1 MVAQGWKVFTQ
12 HAGSPGFE
20 STTALWCAPVT
31 SAAEGWGGGWGGGRG
46 IQVQGHPWLN
56 NKTETT
62 LGYVKSIVFWKEPV
76 LQTV

>member
-31 SAAEGWGGGWGGGRG
+31 SAAGEGWGGWG

-56 NKTETT
+56 NKMETT